1 MRNMLLRD
9 SDWAGMAHSLE
20 IRVPLVDLEL
30 VRALA
35 PLSASRQRPSKQLMV
50 QCAWEGAPPQE
61 IVNRPKTGFS
71 IPVREWLLKNG
82 FGPGERGHRLWAKEV
97 FSNVIGS

>member
-1 MRNMLLRD
+1 
-9 SDWAGMAHSLE
+9 
-20 IRVPLVDLEL
+20 
-30 VRALA
+30 
-35 PLSASRQRPSKQLMV
+35 MV